1 MINTVEMTN
10 RFKGLDVVDRVPQEL
25 WVEGCNITW
34 EVVTKTIPKKCT
46 KRNSHLLTSYF
57 SKSYLS
63 VMGAVHFINYVIQL
77 GEIMVK

>member
-1 MINTVEMTN
+1 MGSSDQNH
-10 RFKGLDVVDRVPQEL
+10 
-25 WVEGCNITW
+25 
-34 EVVTKTIPKKCT
+34 PKE
-46 KRNSHLLTSYF
+46 KRNAHLLRGYF